1 MQRSPSWTWTINN
14 LVRVLHTNAS
24 ASKPTD
30 DRYSHSARRVPHT
43 DDATQRHR
51 QQPGTHTHT
60 DTDTWKAGEVK
71 SCIRRPSL
79 DESRSTVSAPARR
92 LPSAHRHSLLTYLL
106 TYLLISHV
114 HRFMHRVTVTSV
126 CSTSM
131 PADFC
136 RHLVGITLR
145 NVCHCDSAEMRF
157 VGNSVIIWTFS

>member
-24 ASKPTD
+24 ASKLTD

-60 DTDTWKAGEVK
+60 HTDTWKAGEVK

-92 LPSAHRHSLLTYLL
+92 LPSAHQHSLLTYLL
-106 TYLLISHV
+106 TNITCTQIYAQCDSDVSLFH
-114 HRFMHRVTVTSV
+114 
-126 CSTSM
+126 M

-136 RHLVGITLR
+136 RHLVGKTLR
-145 NVCHCDSAEMRF
+145 NVCHCDRAQIRF